1 MTESPGPELK
11 EAALSHAARG
21 WKVFPCVPRGKVPCK
36 EIGLFEHGVK
46 EAASGRFWVTQLWR
60 RWPTANVATAA
71 GEDSG
76 FWVLDADLK
85 PENDEDGFRT
95 LRELEDLFG
104 EALPETLGQ
113 ITPSGGR
120 HWLFRW
126 PDRPV
131 PNSSRAKCGPG
142 LDTRGE
148 GGYILVAPSI
158 HPNGKRYV
166 WTADPQTTAIAPAPE
181 WLVRLVIGTPD
192 DLEWLR
198 RALDGKT
205 LPAWLAKRL
214 SVPKAPAGAEKA
226 GPPPG
231 GIHPYA
237 RKALEDEAQKVRT
250 AVSGSRNS
258 TLNEA
263 AFNLGQFIPGGYL
276 PRSLIEQHLSV
287 AALACFGSDQ
297 RELIAAQKT
306 IKSGLDGG
314 MQHPRELPPP
324 LEPQRRGRG
333 GGKGAPHRRPLRA
346 VTEDQKAVEAAVA
359 SARELWA
366 SGQRMDSVPAALA
379 FLRGTKV
386 DGSWPMLR
394 AVDRL
399 DMTHAAPGQGRVL
412 LHRGPAVLA
421 AMQIWNP
428 QASAPEVSGVLAT
441 WIDAD
446 GRTVEVEHA
455 SIGRPVPARRMFGR
469 RGGAV
474 RLSPLGEAGALYLA
488 ADLPLG
494 LMAAR
499 AYPNVAVWVAA
510 GVVSMADV
518 LLPDS
523 VHDVLLL
530 GAGDLSRERAASIA
544 AALGNGEG
552 RTVMVARTTAQKARV
567 S

>member
-1 MTESPGPELK
+1 MTETPGPELK
-11 EAALSHAARG
+11 EAALAYAGRG

-46 EAASGRFWVTQLWR
+46 EAASSRFWVTQLWR

-85 PENDEDGFRT
+85 PETDEDGFRT

-104 EALPETLGQ
+104 EALPDTLGQ

-126 PDRPV
+126 PERAI

-148 GGYILVAPSI
+148 SGYILVAPSI

-166 WTADPQTTAIAPAPE
+166 WTADPDTTAIVPAPE
-181 WLVRLVIGTPD
+181 WLVRLVIGAPD

-198 RALDGKT
+198 RALDGKA

-214 SVPKAPAGAEKA
+214 SVPKAPADAERA

-231 GIHPYA
+231 SVHPYA
-237 RKALEDEAQKVRT
+237 RKALEEEAQKVRT
-250 AVSGSRNS
+250 AVPGSRNS

-314 MQHPRELPPP
+314 MQHPRELPAP
-324 LEPQRRGRG
+324 LVPQRRGRSG
-333 GGKGAPHRRPLRA
+333 RPAPRRPLRTA
-346 VTEDQKAVEAAVA
+346 TEDPQAVAAAVA
-359 SARELWA
+359 SARALWA
-366 SGQRMDSVPAALA
+366 DGQRVDDVPGALA
-379 FLRGTKV
+379 FLRASKAV
-386 DGSWPMLR
+386 RSWSMLR

-399 DMTHAAPGQGRVL
+399 DLTHVVPGQGRVL

-421 AMQIWNP
+421 AMQVWNP
-428 QASAPEVSGVLAT
+428 EATGPEVSGVLAT

-474 RLSPLGEAGALYLA
+474 RLSPLGDASMVYLA

-494 LMAAR
+494 LLCAMTC
-499 AYPNVAVWVAA
+499 PDKAVWAVGGAVA
-510 GVVSMADV
+510 MADV
-518 LLPDS
+518 LLPDA
-523 VHDVLLL
+523 VTDVLLL

-552 RTVMVARTTAQKARV
+552 RTVRVARTTAQKARV